1 MKNKILRYGIF
12 TLGLVAVLTAI
23 PSSAD
28 EGMWVYNNL
37 PKKTLKDKYGFEVTD
52 AWAEHLM
59 KSSVRF
65 NSGGSGSF
73 ISSTGL
79 VLTNHHVGADTL
91 HKISTAEHNYFEEG
105 YLAKNFSDEVK
116 APDLELNQ
124 LVSIEDVTEKVNA
137 AVKPGMS
144 TAEASLARRAA
155 MAEIEKQSTE
165 AFGLR
170 SDVVTLYQG
179 GQYHLYRYKKY
190 TDIRLVFAPEFKIA
204 FFGGDPDNFEFPRF
218 DLDMCIFRVYE
229 NGQPAKIENFL
240 KWSANGTKENELV
253 FVSGHPGKTSRM
265 FTVSALEIMR
275 DVKVP
280 YLLNRLMHLE
290 VLLQQFGGKGMEQA
304 RRAQG
309 ELFSAQNSRKVYAGR
324 IKGLQD
330 RALILSKQK
339 QEYELRS
346 QVEANPELKALSGA
360 WDQVT
365 KAQENSKSLYV
376 RRALLETGHAF
387 NSQLFVLA
395 RHLVRMA
402 DEDLKPS
409 NDRLPE
415 YRDSGRASLL
425 QQVLSDAPIYE
436 DLEEYKLADSLTTL
450 MTNMGENNAF
460 VQKVLLGKS
469 PVERAHELVAN
480 TTLTSVSVRKLL
492 VKGGKKAIDSSYDPL
507 ILLAKSVDAASRK
520 IRKAYEDNVDE
531 LERQGYA
538 QIAKAMFAVQGT
550 STYPDATF
558 TLRLSFGEVKGYQ
571 EGSNFISPIT
581 TIGGAFEHEAKHGKV
596 EPWVLPQSWNKA
608 KPQLDLSTPYN
619 FASTADIIGGNS
631 GSPVVNKEGELVGLI
646 FDGNIHSLIADYFYS
661 DKLNR
666 SVSVHSSAMRE
677 AMSKIYGATALV
689 SEIGK

>member
-1 MKNKILRYGIF
+1 MKNKLVKYSLY
-12 TLGLVAVLTAI
+12 TLSAIAVLIAI

-59 KSSVRF
+59 KSSVRL

-73 ISSTGL
+73 ISSNGL

-91 HKISTAEHNYFEEG
+91 HKISTAEHNYFDEG
-105 YLAKNFSDEVK
+105 FLAKTLAEEVK

-124 LVSIEDVTEKVNA
+124 LVSIEDVTERVNA
-137 AVKPGMS
+137 AVKEGMTS
-144 TAEASLARRAA
+144 AEAAVARRAA
-155 MAEIEKQSTE
+155 MAQIEKESTE
-165 AFGLR
+165 KFGLR

-190 TDIRLVFAPEFKIA
+190 TDVRLVFAPEFKIA

-229 NGQPAKIENFL
+229 NGKPAKIENFL
-240 KWSANGTKENELV
+240 KWSANGASEKELV
-253 FVSGHPGKTSRM
+253 FVSGHPGKTSRI
-265 FTVSALEIMR
+265 FTVSALEVMR

-280 YLLNRLMHLE
+280 YLLNRLMHME
-290 VLLQQFGGKGMEQA
+290 VLLQQYSGKGIEQA
-304 RRAQG
+304 RRAAG
-309 ELFSAQNSRKVYAGR
+309 ELFSAQNSRKVYMGR

-330 RALILSKQK
+330 RSLILSKQK

-346 QVEANPELKALSGA
+346 QVEANPELKNLSGA
-360 WDQVT
+360 WDLVA
-365 KAQENSKSLYV
+365 KAQKNVKPLYV

-402 DEDLKPS
+402 DEDLKAN

-436 DLEEYKLADSLTTL
+436 DLEEFKLADSLTVLSTTL
-450 MTNMGENNAF
+450 GENNSL
-460 VQKVLLGKS
+460 VQKVLLGRS
-469 PVERAHELVAN
+469 PVERAHELITN
-480 TTLTSVSVRKLL
+480 TTLKNVSVRQLL
-492 VKGGKKAIDSSYDPL
+492 VKGGKKAIESSYDPM
-507 ILLAKSVDAASRK
+507 ILLAKAVDVASRK
-520 IRKAYEDNVDE
+520 VRKDLEDNVDE

-538 QIAKAMFAVQGT
+538 QIAKAIFSVKGT

-558 TLRLSFGEVKGYQ
+558 TLRLSYGEVKGY
-571 EGSNFISPIT
+571 EEAGKYIAPIT
-581 TIGGAFEHEAKHGKV
+581 TIGGAFEHQANHGNV
-596 EPWVLPQSWNKA
+596 EPWVLPQSWHKA
-608 KPQLDLSTPYN
+608 KAQLDLSTPYN

-646 FDGNIHSLIADYFYS
+646 FDGNIHSLVADYFYS

-689 SEIGK
+689 NEIGK